1 VVWNSLPT
9 EFRSLSVGFG
19 DFRDARLRRYCSH
32 DISALRAIVHIIALY
47 KFSILF
53 YSNTVFAAVVVIAW
67 FLAVIFVAVFTVAV
81 TV

>member
-1 VVWNSLPT
+1 
-9 EFRSLSVGFG
+9 
-19 DFRDARLRRYCSH
+19 
-32 DISALRAIVHIIALY
+32 VHIIALY